1 MVGRDNDTV
10 QMAKDQ
16 NTRYVDGDNNS
27 GEDWWA
33 RIIIQ
38 FVKHFS
44 ALDFFYTVLSI
55 DTDIPQVS
63 KRIMIRDEHS
73 ERNNEG
79 VVHLNLGV

>member
-1 MVGRDNDTV
+1 MG
-10 QMAKDQ
+10 KDQ
-16 NTRYVDGDNNS
+16 NRDNNA

-33 RIIIQ
+33 GIIIH

-44 ALDFFYTVLSI
+44 AQDIFYTVFSI
-55 DTDIPQVS
+55 DTDTPQVS
-63 KRIMIRDEHS
+63 KRIMIQDEHF